1 MLRRIIVS
9 MAGIWLVFMLASCGA
24 ERENMSLSQPGSES
38 GLEVYTES
46 GSMPDVEPET
56 IGGSESEPAIHIE
69 SGSMSDAVEESAGN
83 SESEPVTGME
93 DDSFT
98 FADLT
103 KLRFEF
109 SSGAG
114 AWGEEFMIEP
124 DGTFTGLFHD
134 SDMGDVGE
142 DYPNGTRYSSSYTG
156 YFTDLTQI
164 NEYTYTMELRDISYK
179 EPAQKVEILDGVRYI
194 YTESYCLGAARELLV
209 YLPGTPLSELSEEVK
224 IWLSLYDSEEP
235 HLTMTVLV
243 DPVNQYGIYSYE
255 RE

>member
-1 MLRRIIVS
+1 MLRRIIGS
-9 MAGIWLVFMLASCGA
+9 MAGIWLVIMLTGCGA
-24 ERENMSLSQPGSES
+24 ESENMTLSQPGDEN
-38 GLEVYTES
+38 GFEVYTES
-46 GSMPDVEPET
+46 GSMPDV
-56 IGGSESEPAIHIE
+56 
-69 SGSMSDAVEESAGN
+69 VEESAGN
-83 SESEPVTGME
+83 SESEPVSDTEETME
-93 DDSFT
+93 NESFT
-98 FADLT
+98 FADLAE
-103 KLRFEF
+103 LRFEF

-114 AWGEEFMIEP
+114 AWGEEFMLEP
-124 DGTFTGLFHD
+124 DGTFAGLFHD

-156 YFTDLTQI
+156 YFMDLTQI
-164 NEYTYTMELRDISYK
+164 NEYTYSMKLGEMSYK
-179 EPAQKVEILDGVRYI
+179 EPVQKVEILDGVRYI

-224 IWLSLYDSEEP
+224 IWLSLYDSEET